1 MVITRRIIR
10 LWLIFF
16 FPFFI
21 FKYYLAY
28 LADERYQKVY
38 TIPLQNHVGEKFDI
52 DKFIDANGENINLD
66 FTRSEITIVDFWFSD
81 CLPCLQEMKQFKNLI
96 TGKDKEIRIISISV
110 NSYNEWKRVLNSS
123 SERFSFLSAPVSN
136 WEHLNMRSTED
147 PKLNNEIPG
156 DNMDSLSNRFQSQN
170 FPMYLVVDKK
180 GTIIASPFS
189 AVEFIKN
196 KLYRQSKIIQF
207 FTNKR
212 TWTRL
217 YSIIFSSLVQYSGYY
232 WLLIL
237 IIGGLQSFRRSRNLK
252 RSANNDPR
260 I

>member
-1 MVITRRIIR
+1 
-10 LWLIFF
+10 
-16 FPFFI
+16 
-21 FKYYLAY
+21 
-28 LADERYQKVY
+28 
-38 TIPLQNHVGEKFDI
+38 
-52 DKFIDANGENINLD
+52 
-66 FTRSEITIVDFWFSD
+66 
-81 CLPCLQEMKQFKNLI
+81 
-96 TGKDKEIRIISISV
+96 
-110 NSYNEWKRVLNSS
+110 
-123 SERFSFLSAPVSN
+123 
-136 WEHLNMRSTED
+136 MRSTED

-156 DNMDSLSNRFQSQN
+156 DNMDTLSNRFQSQK

-237 IIGGLQSFRRSRNLK
+237 IIGGLQSFRRSHNLK

>member
-16 FPFFI
+16 LPFFI
-21 FKYYLAY
+21 FKFWVAY
-28 LADERYQKVY
+28 IEDKRYQKIY
-38 TIPLQNHVGEKFDI
+38 TTPLQNHLGEKFDI
-52 DKFIDANGENINLD
+52 DNFIDSNGENINLD
-66 FTRSEITIVDFWFSD
+66 FTRSEITIIDFWFSD

-123 SERFSFLSAPVSN
+123 SKRFSFLSAPVSN

-156 DNMDSLSNRFQSQN
+156 DNMDTLSNRFQSQN

-212 TWTRL
+212 TWTRV

-237 IIGGLQSFRRSRNLK
+237 IIGGLQSLRRSHNLK

>member
-81 CLPCLQEMKQFKNLI
+81 CLPCLQEMKQFKTLI
-96 TGKDKEIRIISISV
+96 TGKDKEIRIISISI
-110 NSYNEWKRVLNSS
+110 NSYTEWKRVLNSS
-123 SERFSFLSAPVSN
+123 SKKFSFLSAPISN
-136 WEHLNMRSTED
+136 WEHLVMRSTED
-147 PKLNNEIPG
+147 PKLNNEISG
-156 DNMDSLSNRFQSQN
+156 ENIETLSNRFQSNN
-170 FPMYLVVDKK
+170 FPMYFVVDKT

-196 KLYRQSKIIQF
+196 KLYKQSKIMQF

-212 TWTRL
+212 TWSRL

-237 IIGGLQSFRRSRNLK
+237 IIGGLRSLRRSYGLK
-252 RSANNDPR
+252 RSVNNEPR